1 MKLDTTGAGPR
12 PRYWTTLAAAMLAAA
27 CLEGENRADAVGSA
41 EPGTGIGTDV
51 GTDVGAAPAHLR
63 AGPPRV
69 RLGSWAGEGHTDF
82 HDIAGVV
89 VDRSADALIVAN
101 RGDATLRA
109 FTLDGEWRSTQGG
122 VGSGPRELEELT
134 ALFEYRGDSLAA
146 YDGERGDVSIWP
158 YAGGDV
164 RRVPVPTPSGD
175 TLRTPGFHGSTVD
188 GRLVWSV
195 SRLDRIVDEIGKSH
209 PRRLVIFLT
218 SPEGAGFDPI
228 AETTGARFFQYGGD
242 AYISGRI
249 PFSPR
254 AFVLPRDSDILY
266 GSTERP
272 RAERVADTGVSLA
285 PIAFSVTAAPV
296 TAAHRETALAGIR
309 ARLDR
314 PLPTSLRTL
323 IATTLD
329 VWAFPDSF
337 PVLGDVVA
345 GEDGRVWVTGSRPP
359 EADPTRAAVETTVW
373 RVYAGPGSPGRDIEF
388 PGDFR
393 LLWADETEAVGV
405 VRDELDMEHVL
416 VLPLPPVAGPMD
428 S

>member
-1 MKLDTTGAGPR
+1 MILGARGTDGRLPHWR
-12 PRYWTTLAAAMLAAA
+12 ILAAATLVAG
-27 CLEGENRADAVGSA
+27 CLEGGGSPGAAGSADAAVD
-41 EPGTGIGTDV
+41 P
-51 GTDVGAAPAHLR
+51 AAGPAPLR

-69 RLGSWAGEGHTDF
+69 RLGSWTGEGHTDF
-82 HDIAGVV
+82 YDIAGVV
-89 VDRSADALIVAN
+89 VDRAADALTVAS
-101 RGDATLRA
+101 RGDATLRT
-109 FTLDGEWRSTQGG
+109 FTLDGKWRSTQGG

-158 YAGGDV
+158 YAAGDV
-164 RRVPVPTPSGD
+164 RRVPVPTLAGD
-175 TLRTPGFHGSTVD
+175 TLRTPRFHGSTID
-188 GRLVWSV
+188 GRLVWTV
-195 SRLDRIVDEIGKSH
+195 SKLDRIVDEIGQSH
-209 PRRLVIFLT
+209 PRQLVIFLT

-228 AETTGARFFQYGGD
+228 AETTGERFFQYGGD
-242 AYISGRI
+242 AYLSGRI

-254 AFVLPRDSDILY
+254 AFVLSRDSVIFF

-272 RAERVADTGVSLA
+272 RAERVSDTGVPLA
-285 PIAFSVTAAPV
+285 PIAFSLTAAPV

-314 PLPTSLRTL
+314 PLPTPLRTRV
-323 IATTLD
+323 AATLD

-345 GEDGRVWVTGSRPP
+345 GEDGRVWVTGSRSP
-359 EADPTRAAVETTVW
+359 EADPTRVDVDVKTAVW
-373 RVYAGPGSPGRDIEF
+373 SVYAGPGSLGRDIEF

-393 LLWADETEAVGV
+393 LLWADETEAVAV
-405 VRDELDMEHVL
+405 VRDELDIEHVL
-416 VLPLPPVAGPMD
+416 IVPLPPAAGRPD

>member
-1 MKLDTTGAGPR
+1 MILGARGTNGR
-12 PRYWTTLAAAMLAAA
+12 PHWRMLAAA
-27 CLEGENRADAVGSA
+27 TLAAGCLEGGGGPGEADSADAAVD
-41 EPGTGIGTDV
+41 P
-51 GTDVGAAPAHLR
+51 AADPAPLR

-69 RLGSWAGEGHTDF
+69 RLGSWTGEGHTDF
-82 HDIAGVV
+82 YDIAGVV
-89 VDRSADALIVAN
+89 VDRSTDALTVAN
-101 RGDATLRA
+101 RGDATLRT

-164 RRVPVPTPSGD
+164 RRVPVPTLAGD
-175 TLRTPGFHGSTVD
+175 TLRTPRFHGSTSA
-188 GRLVWSV
+188 GRLVWTV
-195 SRLDRIVDEIGKSH
+195 SKPDRIVDELGESH
-209 PRRLVIFLT
+209 PRHLVIFLT

-228 AETTGARFFQYGGD
+228 AETTGERFFQYGGD
-242 AYISGRI
+242 AYLSGRI

-254 AFVLPRDSDILY
+254 AFVLSRDSVIFF

-272 RAERVADTGVSLA
+272 RAERVSDTGAPLA
-285 PIAFSVTAAPV
+285 PIAFSLTAAPV

-314 PLPTSLRTL
+314 PLPTPLRTRVA
-323 IATTLD
+323 ATLE
-329 VWAFPDSF
+329 VWAFPDTF

-345 GEDGRVWVTGSRPP
+345 GEDGRVWVTGSRAP
-359 EADPTRAAVETTVW
+359 EAEPALAEADVETTVW
-373 RVYAGPGSPGRDIEF
+373 SVYAGPGSPGRDIAF

-393 LLWADETEAVGV
+393 LLWADEIEAIGV
-405 VRDELDMEHVL
+405 VRDELDIEHVL
-416 VLPLPPVAGPMD
+416 IVPLPPAAGPTD